1 MESAINT
8 RESVLVLTLQGTI
21 SHLLTS
27 EREVILSLPQKP
39 ERELLKLQALARAV
53 VATVT
58 VLFFFFFKFIIIYL
72 FLCILG
78 INLCACYSRCC

>member
-27 EREVILSLPQKP
+27 EREVILSLTQKP
-39 ERELLKLQALARAV
+39 ERELPKLRALARAV

-58 VLFFFFFKFIIIYL
+58 VLFFFSLNLLLFIY
-72 FLCILG
+72 F
-78 INLCACYSRCC
+78 YVF

>member
-1 MESAINT
+1 MICAALMESAINT

-39 ERELLKLQALARAV
+39 ERELLKLRALARAV

-58 VLFFFFFKFIIIYL
+58 VLFFFSLNLLLFIY
-72 FLCILG
+72 F
-78 INLCACYSRCC
+78 YVF